1 MEFKEVPSTS
11 INAPLPVVKDFGEL
25 RPFVE
30 NFFNKKDINNGII
43 LSYPSTTI
51 GEFIDI
57 LFLLLKEV
65 TIKDATADNELFK
78 VQSILKAIYK
88 DNNNL
93 EKLLT
98 MLLGSI
104 IKICN
109 EYKKNNTSTDKSK
122 N

>member
-11 INAPLPVVKDFGEL
+11 INAPLPVIMDFVKL

-43 LSYPSTTI
+43 LSYPSTTV

-57 LFLLLKEV
+57 LFLLLKEI
-65 TIKDATADNELFK
+65 TIKDAATVNELFK
-78 VQSILKAIYK
+78 AQSILKAIYK

>member
-11 INAPLPVVKDFGEL
+11 INAPLPVIMDFDKL

-43 LSYPSTTI
+43 LSYPSTTV

-57 LFLLLKEV
+57 LFLLLKEI
-65 TIKDATADNELFK
+65 TIKDAATVNELFK
-78 VQSILKAIYK
+78 AQSILKAIYK